1 MQEFS
6 LQGKVAVVTGA
17 LGLLGR
23 EHCRALLSAGAAVMA
38 TDLDSRRIAELAHDL
53 GSDAADRVAG
63 RAANI
68 TSESD
73 VDLLVRATVAR
84 FGRVDVLVNNAAIDD
99 KVSELSSPDE
109 SRFEHYSLE
118 RFQQSLAVNVTGTF
132 LCSQRFGR
140 LMAEQRSG
148 SIINV
153 ASTYGLVAPQQD
165 LYRHPD
171 GSQAF
176 FKGPA
181 YPTSK
186 AAVLGFTRYLAAY
199 FGPRQVRVNAL
210 CPGGVYAGQEP
221 YFRENYAARTPLG
234 RMAERHDYRGAVVFL
249 ASDASA
255 YMTGA
260 ALVVDGGWTAC

>member
-1 MQEFS
+1 MEAFS
-6 LQGKVAVVTGA
+6 LEGKVAVVTGA
-17 LGLLGR
+17 LGLLGQ
-23 EHCRALLSAGAAVMA
+23 EHCRALLAAGAAVMA
-38 TDLDSRRIAELAHDL
+38 TDLDSGRLDVLEDALAR
-53 GSDAADRVAG
+53 DAVDRVAG
-63 RAANI
+63 HVADI
-68 TSESD
+68 TREGD
-73 VDLLVRATVAR
+73 VDALVRATIAR

-99 KVSELSSPDE
+99 KVSALASPDE

-140 LMAEQRSG
+140 LMGEQRSG

-165 LYRHPD
+165 LYRRPD
-171 GSQAF
+171 GSQPF
-176 FKGPA
+176 WKGPA

-199 FGPRQVRVNAL
+199 LGPRQVRVNAL

-221 YFRENYAARTPLG
+221 HFCENYASRTPLG

-255 YMTGA
+255 YMTGGT
-260 ALVVDGGWTAC
+260 LVVDGGWTAC

>member
-1 MQEFS
+1 MNEFS
-6 LQGKVAVVTGA
+6 LEGKVAVVTGA

-38 TDLDSRRIAELAHDL
+38 TDLDAARLDELAL
-53 GSDAADRVAG
+53 ELSVDAPDRVAVQV
-63 RAANI
+63 ADI
-68 TSESD
+68 TLEGD
-73 VDLLVRATVAR
+73 VDALVRATLGR
-84 FGRVDVLVNNAAIDD
+84 FRRVDALVNNAAIDD
-99 KVSELSSPDE
+99 KVSELASPEE

-118 RFQQSLAVNVTGTF
+118 RFQASLAVNVTGTF

-140 LMAEQRSG
+140 IMGEQRSG
-148 SIINV
+148 SIVNV

-165 LYRHPD
+165 LYRRPD

-176 FKGPA
+176 WKGPA

-210 CPGGVYAGQEP
+210 CPGGVYAGQDP
-221 YFRENYAARTPLG
+221 HFRDGYAARTPLG

-249 ASDASA
+249 ASDASS